1 MIRSAKVRDNK
12 RAGNIRISKN
22 EDEMVAHWPDYC
34 RSEVGHMQKQE
45 VVTDPCSNVDG
56 VCLLCDVGITAVEAA
71 HSCSIGQWG
80 KHDLRVICSR
90 V

>member
-22 EDEMVAHWPDYC
+22 EDETVAYWPDYHW
-34 RSEVGHMQKQE
+34 SEVGRTQKQV
-45 VVTDPCSNVDG
+45 VVTDPRGNVGG
-56 VCLLCDVGITAVEAA
+56 VCLLCDVGIMAVEAA
-71 HSCSIGQWG
+71 HSCSIGRRG
-80 KHDLRVICSR
+80 KGDLCVICSR